1 MEPIDRLIWDPWNVR
16 HVGRHGVTLQE
27 VEEVCV
33 GTFTHRQ
40 SYAGRI
46 LLVGS
51 TNENRILAVVVEPQ
65 GNGVYYVVTARPASR
80 RERRGYQED
89 MG

>member
-16 HVGRHGVTLQE
+16 HIERHGVTLRE
-27 VEEVCV
+27 VEEVCA
-33 GTFTHRQ
+33 GTFTPSQ

-51 TNENRILAVVVEPQ
+51 TNESRILAIVVEPQ
-65 GNGVYYVVTARPASR
+65 SSGVYYVVTARPASR
-80 RERRGYQED
+80 RERRRYQEHT
-89 MG
+89 